1 MTRIDRYLIRE
12 ILLPTGVALLSYTGF
27 MLIRGLV
34 QFSDLVL
41 QSTAPLRETAALLA
55 LSLPHIVVLTIP
67 ISFLLGLLIGVGRLS
82 ADSELTALRASGIDL
97 LRLYRPIVWL
107 SLAFTAVTLLIM
119 MAVVPRTNQILY
131 DKKLQIST
139 LVIAQRIQP
148 GVFSSDVRG
157 YRIYAERA
165 SADHRTLE
173 SVIVSDRSDPSGGE
187 RLTLARRGH
196 LELEEDEGRLWLRLE
211 DAVTQRVKDWG
222 ESDDRASYREQRTL
236 LDDTNPKERTLRLSF
251 DKQLREQTIG
261 ELLARAR
268 RVRTPVESRLTWVE
282 IHKKFALPAACLV
295 FGLIGLPLGIVTR
308 RGGRAAGFAV
318 SVAIVLLYYVLLA
331 AGEGKAIDGSVSPAV
346 AMWFPN
352 VLLLVLGLWS
362 LSRAR
367 RDRSLLTLPAF
378 ALRTPPVEPEE
389 TRRGRRFAGRAFS
402 SATFLLDRY
411 VARRFLGVFS
421 LVLASIVTL
430 YLVIEFMEISD
441 DIAKTHPSAG
451 LLVRWA
457 EALVAPILYDVTP
470 YAFLVGALVATAGMV
485 RSSETTAILSHGISL
500 HRAVASLFALALA
513 VGAFLFGF
521 SDRVVPTAAAESER
535 LRAQILG
542 HSLDARSTAGQAW
555 FRGEGGRFFS
565 VEAADGL
572 QLAGLTVLRIEPGTF
587 RLLERTD
594 ARTAVLVPGKG
605 FLVEK
610 GWVRH
615 YGPGDEAIGGRAER
629 AHFVEAP
636 EASRILQAGRAD
648 PRLMTT
654 AELWRYIRAR
664 RNAGADVSALS
675 TSLYQ
680 KSASSISALI
690 LTLVGLPFAF
700 RYGKRGAV
708 AGVGVAI
715 LIALAYLFTSSILT
729 KLGVTGSL
737 PPLLAAWSANVLFG
751 LGAAWG
757 LLGVRT

>member
-1 MTRIDRYLIRE
+1 MTRIDRYLVRE
-12 ILLPTGVALLSYTGF
+12 ILLPTAVAFLAYTGF
-27 MLIRGLV
+27 MLVRGLV

-41 QSTAPLRETAALLA
+41 QSTEPFREMASLLG

-82 ADSELTALRASGIDL
+82 ADSELIALRASGVDL

-107 SLAFTAVTLLIM
+107 SAVFTGLTLLIM
-119 MAVVPRTNQILY
+119 LAVVPRTNQILY

-165 SADHRTLE
+165 SADHRVLE
-173 SVIVSDRSDPSGGE
+173 SVIVSDRSDPAGGE
-187 RLTLARRGH
+187 RLTLARRGY

-211 DAVTQRVKDWG
+211 DAVTQRVRNWG
-222 ESDDRASYREQRTL
+222 ESDDRATYKEQRTL
-236 LDDTNPKERTLRLSF
+236 LDDTNPKERVLRLSF
-251 DKQLREQTIG
+251 DKQLREQTLG
-261 ELLARAR
+261 ELLARSR

-318 SVAIVLLYYVLLA
+318 SVAIVLVYYVLLA

-352 VLLLVLGLWS
+352 LLLLAVGLWS
-362 LSRAR
+362 LARAR
-367 RDRSLLTLPAF
+367 RDRTLLTLPSFSFRNAEDDTE
-378 ALRTPPVEPEE
+378 RKPP
-389 TRRGRRFAGRAFS
+389 GRRFPGRAFF

-411 VARRFLGVFS
+411 VARRFLAIFF
-421 LVLASIVTL
+421 LVLASILTL

-441 DIAKTHPSAG
+441 DIAKTRPG
-451 LLVRWA
+451 VWLLVRWA
-457 EALVAPILYDVTP
+457 EALVAPILYDVAP
-470 YAFLVGALVATAGMV
+470 YSFLVAALVTTAGMV

-500 HRAVASLFALALA
+500 HRAVASLFALALVLGA
-513 VGAFLFGF
+513 VLFVF

-542 HSLDARSTAGQAW
+542 HPLDVSSAGGQAW
-555 FRGEGGRFFS
+555 FRGESGRFFS
-565 VEAADGL
+565 VEAADGI
-572 QLAGLTVLRIEPGTF
+572 QLAGLTVLRIDPATF
-587 RLLERTD
+587 RLRERTD

-605 FLVEK
+605 FLVDE
-610 GWVRH
+610 GWVRR
-615 YGPGDEAIGGRAER
+615 YGPGEEAIGGRPER

-654 AELWRYIRAR
+654 AELWKYIRAR

-680 KSASSISALI
+680 KSAASVSALL
-690 LTLVGLPFAF
+690 LTVVGLPFAF
-700 RYGKRGAV
+700 RYGRRGAV

-715 LIALAYLFTSSILT
+715 LIGLAYLFTSSILAR
-729 KLGVTGSL
+729 LGVIGAL
-737 PPLLAAWSANVLFG
+737 PPFLAAWSANVLFG

-757 LLGVRT
+757 FLGVRT

>member
-1 MTRIDRYLIRE
+1 
-12 ILLPTGVALLSYTGF
+12 
-27 MLIRGLV
+27 MLVRGLV

-41 QSTAPLRETAALLA
+41 QSTAPLRETSTLLA

-82 ADSELTALRASGIDL
+82 ADSELIALRASGVDL

-107 SLAFTAVTLLIM
+107 SVAFTGVTLLIM
-119 MAVVPRTNQILY
+119 MAVVPRTNQLLY

-157 YRIYAERA
+157 YRIYTERA

-173 SVIVSDRSDPSGGE
+173 SVIVSDRSDPAGGE
-187 RLTLARRGH
+187 RLTLARRGF

-211 DAVTQRVKDWG
+211 DAVSQRVKDWG

-236 LDDTNPKERTLRLSF
+236 LDDTNPKERVLRLSF
-251 DKQLREQTIG
+251 DKQLREQTLG
-261 ELLARAR
+261 ELFARNR
-268 RVRTPVESRLTWVE
+268 RAKTPVERRLTAVE

-308 RGGRAAGFAV
+308 RGGRAAGFSV
-318 SVAIVLLYYVLLA
+318 SVVIVLGYYVLLA
-331 AGEGKAIDGSVSPAV
+331 AGEGKAIEGSVSPAL
-346 AMWFPN
+346 AMWLPN
-352 VLLLVLGLWS
+352 LLLLAIGLWS
-362 LSRAR
+362 LARAR
-367 RDRSLLTLPAF
+367 RDRPLLTFPAF
-378 ALRTPPVEPEE
+378 RMPGPRDEAGK
-389 TRRGRRFAGRAFS
+389 TRRGLRLPGRSFS

-411 VARRFLGVFS
+411 VARRFLGIFF

-441 DIAKTHPSAG
+441 DIAKNRPPVG
-451 LLVRWA
+451 LLIRWV
-457 EALVAPILYDVTP
+457 EVLVAPILYDVAP
-470 YAFLVGALVATAGMV
+470 YAFLVAALVATAGMV

-500 HRAVASLFALALA
+500 LRAVASLFVLAA
-513 VGAFLFGF
+513 VVGVVLFVF

-535 LRAQILG
+535 LRARILG
-542 HSLDARSTAGQAW
+542 HEIGSSAAGGQAW
-555 FRGEGGRFFS
+555 FRGEAGRFFS
-565 VEAADGL
+565 VEAADGVRL
-572 QLAGLTVLRIEPGTF
+572 SGLTVLVIDPATF
-587 RLLERTD
+587 RLKERTD
-594 ARTAVLVPGKG
+594 AKNALLVPGKG
-605 FLVEK
+605 FLIEK
-610 GWVRH
+610 GWVRR
-615 YGPGDEAIGGRAER
+615 YGPGDESIGGRPEKAR
-629 AHFVEAP
+629 FVEAP

-654 AELWRYIRAR
+654 AELWKYIRAR
-664 RNAGADVSALS
+664 RTAGADVSALS
-675 TSLYQ
+675 TGLYQ
-680 KSASSISALI
+680 KSASSVAALL

-715 LIALAYLFTSSILT
+715 LIGIAYLFTSSILT
-729 KLGVTGSL
+729 KLGVTGAL
-737 PPLLAAWSANVLFG
+737 PPILAAWSANVLFG

-757 LLGVRT
+757 VLGIRT

>member
-12 ILLPTGVALLSYTGF
+12 ILLPTGVAFLSYTGF
-27 MLIRGLV
+27 MLVRGLV
-34 QFSDLVL
+34 LFSDLVL
-41 QSTAPLRETAALLA
+41 QSTEPLRETATLLA

-67 ISFLLGLLIGVGRLS
+67 ISFLLGLLIGIGRLS

-97 LRLYRPIVWL
+97 LRLYRPIVGL
-107 SLAFTAVTLLIM
+107 SIAFTGLTLLIM

-139 LVIAQRIQP
+139 LVIAQKIQP

-173 SVIVSDRSDPSGGE
+173 SVIVSDRSDPAGSE
-187 RLTLARRGH
+187 RLTLARRGY
-196 LELEEDEGRLWLRLE
+196 LELEEEEGRLWLRLE
-211 DAVTQRVKDWG
+211 DATTQRVKDWG
-222 ESDDRASYREQRTL
+222 ESDDLATYREQRTL
-236 LDDTNPKERTLRLSF
+236 LDDTNPKERLLRLSI
-251 DKQLREQTIG
+251 DKQLREQNLG

-268 RVRTPVESRLTWVE
+268 RVRTPVEGRLTWVE

-318 SVAIVLLYYVLLA
+318 SVAIVLAYYVLLA
-331 AGEGKAIDGSVSPAV
+331 AGEGKAIDGTVSPAV
-346 AMWFPN
+346 AMWLPN
-352 VLLLVLGLWS
+352 LLLLILGLWS

-367 RDRSLLTLPAF
+367 RDRPLLTLPSF
-378 ALRTPPVEPEE
+378 AKRTAPDESKEPG
-389 TRRGRRFAGRAFS
+389 RGRRFPGRPFS

-411 VARRFLGVFS
+411 VARRFLSTFA
-421 LVLASIVTL
+421 LVLLSIVTL

-500 HRAVASLFALALA
+500 FRAVASLFALA
-513 VGAFLFGF
+513 VGGVLFVF
-521 SDRVVPTAAAESER
+521 SDRVVPTAAAESEK
-535 LRAQILG
+535 LRAEILG
-542 HSLDARSTAGQAW
+542 HAMDARTTAGQAW

-565 VEAADGL
+565 VEATDGL
-572 QLAGLTVLRIEPGTF
+572 QLAGLTVIRIDPATF
-587 RLLERTD
+587 RLVERTD
-594 ARTAVLVPGKG
+594 AKAAVLVPGKG
-605 FLVEK
+605 FLIEK

-615 YGPGDEAIGGRAER
+615 YGPGAEALAGHAER

-664 RNAGADVSALS
+664 RTAGADVSALS

-715 LIALAYLFTSSILT
+715 LIALTYLFTSSILT
-729 KLGVTGSL
+729 KLGVTGAL
-737 PPLLAAWSANVLFG
+737 PPVLAAWSANVLFG

>member
-1 MTRIDRYLIRE
+1 
-12 ILLPTGVALLSYTGF
+12 VAFLAYTGF
-27 MLIRGLV
+27 MLVRGLV

-41 QSTAPLRETAALLA
+41 QSASPLRETGSLLA

-82 ADSELTALRASGIDL
+82 ADSELIALRASGVDL
-97 LRLYRPIVWL
+97 VRLYRPIVWL
-107 SLAFTAVTLLIM
+107 SAAFSLVTLLIM
-119 MAVVPRTNQILY
+119 LAVVPRTNQILY

-148 GVFSSDVRG
+148 GVFSQEVRG
-157 YRIYAERA
+157 YRIYAERT
-165 SADHRTLE
+165 SADHRVLE
-173 SVIVSDRSDPSGGE
+173 SVIVSDRSDPEGGE
-187 RLTLARRGH
+187 RLTLARRGY

-222 ESDDRASYREQRTL
+222 ESDDRATYREQRTL
-236 LDDTNPKERTLRLSF
+236 LDDTNPKERVLRLSF
-251 DKQLREQTIG
+251 DKQLREQTLG
-261 ELLARAR
+261 ELFARAR
-268 RVRTPVESRLTWVE
+268 RVKTPVERRLAWVE

-308 RGGRAAGFAV
+308 RGGRAAGFSV
-318 SVAIVLLYYVLLA
+318 SVVIVLVYYVLLA
-331 AGEGKAIDGSVSPAV
+331 AGEGKAIDGSIPPVL

-352 VLLLVLGLWS
+352 LLLLAVGLWS
-362 LSRAR
+362 LARAR
-367 RDRSLLTLPAF
+367 RDRPLIVLPSFPVREPSAE
-378 ALRTPPVEPEE
+378 AGGPGRKGLRFP
-389 TRRGRRFAGRAFS
+389 GRAVS
-402 SATFLLDRY
+402 PATFLLDRY
-411 VARRFLGVFS
+411 VARRFLGIFT

-441 DIAKTHPSAG
+441 DIAKHRPPLG

-470 YAFLVGALVATAGMV
+470 YAFLVAALVATAGMV

-500 HRAVASLFALALA
+500 LRSVASLFGLAA
-513 VGAFLFGF
+513 VVGLLLFVF
-521 SDRVVPTAAAESER
+521 SDRVVPRAAAESER
-535 LRAQILG
+535 LRATILG
-542 HSLDARSTAGQAW
+542 HQIDATPAGGQAW

-565 VEAADGL
+565 VEAVEGI
-572 QLAGLTVLRIEPGTF
+572 QVHGLTVLVLDPATF
-587 RLLERTD
+587 RMVERTD

-605 FLVEK
+605 FAVEK
-610 GWVRH
+610 GWVRR
-615 YGPGDEAIGGRAER
+615 YGPDEASIGGRPEK

-636 EASRILQAGRAD
+636 EASRILLAGRAD

-654 AELWRYIRAR
+654 AQLWKFIRAR
-664 RNAGADVSALS
+664 RSAGADVSALS

-680 KSASSISALI
+680 KSAAAMASLL

-715 LIALAYLFTSSILT
+715 LIGLAYLFTSSILT
-729 KLGVTGSL
+729 KLGVSGAL